1 MIEKEKDSLSYGFNG
16 TRARLI
22 PVIADS
28 RQEER
33 ATSIL
38 LAAMQGVHE
47 FRKVMLESLKVRVGT
62 RSVLKAWTEIT
73 FPDEQGYKG
82 RKSELGRP
90 DGAIVLDTGRK
101 QWKALIEAKTD
112 NNVVSEK
119 QLREYID
126 KAKTHG
132 FNAVI
137 TITNQFAAQPDHHP
151 VDLGKSIPKSVKL
164 YHWSW
169 TYALSQAA
177 LLLRRDGIEDE
188 DQRFIL
194 NEVVRFFHDPKSGVK
209 GLTQMN
215 KQWEDV
221 VHRCFNKSTLSRK
234 SEEVLDT
241 ISTWHQE
248 LRELSLQLWAHVD
261 EEVDVKL
268 KRPHKKDPKK
278 RVADDAAK
286 LCDEHRLEATLDVPN
301 AASDIEIVADLGRR
315 AITCSMVLEAPKDKK
330 RSTARVNWLAR
341 QFPEN
346 VLADQIYIKPLRRGR
361 TQDIEQPLSLLL
373 KHPEAIDE
381 GGANG
386 EVGSFEIFMVDDLG
400 SKFGGSRVFI
410 ARIEAFVLSFYENVG
425 QHLRAWVAPPPKVK
439 PPSEGEPNEQK
450 STSKTSRR

>member
-1 MIEKEKDSLSYGFNG
+1 MTLKKKDSLPYGFDG
-16 TRARLI
+16 DRARLI

-28 RQEER
+28 KQEER

-38 LAAMQGVHE
+38 LAAMEGVHE
-47 FRKVMLESLKVRVGT
+47 FRKVMLESLKVQVGT

-73 FPDEQGYKG
+73 FPDEKSYKA

-101 QWKALIEAKTD
+101 QWKALVEAKTG
-112 NNVVSEK
+112 NEEVGEK
-119 QLREYID
+119 QLREYVE
-126 KAKTHG
+126 KAKSHD
-132 FNAVI
+132 FDAVI

-151 VDLGKSIPKSVKL
+151 VDLGKSTPKSVKL

-169 TYALSQAA
+169 KYALTQAA

-194 NEVVRFFHDPKSGVK
+194 NEVVRFFLDPKSGVK
-209 GLTQMN
+209 GFTQMN
-215 KQWEDV
+215 QEWGDV
-221 VHRCFNKSTLSRK
+221 AQRCFNKSTLSRK
-234 SEEVLDT
+234 SQEVLDT
-241 ISTWHQE
+241 VSSWHQE
-248 LRELSLQLWAHVD
+248 MRELSLQLWSRVD

-278 RVADDAAK
+278 RLADDAAK

-330 RSTARVNWLAR
+330 RSTARVNWLTR
-341 QFPEN
+341 QFPDD
-346 VLADQIYIKPLRRGR
+346 VLAEQIYIKPLRRGR

-373 KHPEAIDE
+373 EHPEAIDE
-381 GGANG
+381 GGANA
-386 EVGSFEIFMVDDLG
+386 EISSFEIFMVDDLG
-400 SKFGGSRVFI
+400 SKFGGRQVFVD
-410 ARIEAFVLSFYENVG
+410 RIETFVPSFYKNAG

-439 PPSEGEPNEQK
+439 PAAENDPADRIEK
-450 STSKTSRR
+450 A